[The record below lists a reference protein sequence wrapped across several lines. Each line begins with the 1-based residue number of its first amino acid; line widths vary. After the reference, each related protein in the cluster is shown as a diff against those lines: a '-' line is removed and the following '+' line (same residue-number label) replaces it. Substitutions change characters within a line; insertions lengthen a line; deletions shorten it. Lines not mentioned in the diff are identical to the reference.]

1 MSLREWNSP
10 NMQRKGIGGQKPLE
24 PVSRFECSARVESQP
39 LDDSD
44 SVVVLLTPDL
54 NGKAFVPRRI
64 ELTEGSEVQVKPK
77 LVLSIFLCFNHLLWS
92 FTFLRE
98 QI

>member
-1 MSLREWNSP
+1 
-10 NMQRKGIGGQKPLE
+10 MQRKGIGGQKPLE

-39 LDDSD
+39 LDDD

-77 LVLSIFLCFNHLLWS
+77 LVNFLFISRLYML
-92 FTFLRE
+92 TL
-98 QI
+98 

>member
-1 MSLREWNSP
+1 
-10 NMQRKGIGGQKPLE
+10 MQRKGIGGPKALE

-39 LDDSD
+39 LDDD

-77 LVLSIFLCFNHLLWS
+77 LVNFLFISRLYIDVSRGVC
-92 FTFLRE
+92 T
-98 QI
+98 

>member
-10 NMQRKGIGGQKPLE
+10 NMQRKGMGGVNKPTE

-39 LDDSD
+39 LSDDDD

-64 ELTEGSEVQVKPK
+64 ELTEGQEVQVKVSIK
-77 LVLSIFLCFNHLLWS
+77 GSTIKFLLVKDVCF
-92 FTFLRE
+92 
-98 QI
+98 